1 MSDSPTGRTSDNH
14 PEPQW
19 LTRTGRAPCRPI
31 LEVPLIV
38 TSECD
43 WAALEARFIA
53 RQLQA
58 RVENRPILITSQKD
72 IMAVNP
78 LGDPA
83 SQQSPCNEK
92 LFRLAQRCRSSVE
105 VSINQHRCWHQTLGD
120 YLEHSAGGS
129 EVEPAVWNEIV
140 RRNFLID
147 LTFYPDTSV
156 GSYQILHYDLEAAL
170 DRAHAILDRDE
181 AEGRRDP
188 S

>member
-1 MSDSPTGRTSDNH
+1 MT
-14 PEPQW
+14 
-19 LTRTGRAPCRPI
+19 I
-31 LEVPLIV
+31 
-38 TSECD
+38 
-43 WAALEARFIA
+43 
-53 RQLQA
+53 
-58 RVENRPILITSQKD
+58 
-72 IMAVNP
+72 NP

-83 SQQSPCNEK
+83 SHQSPCNEK

-120 YLEHSAGGS
+120 YLEHSASGS
-129 EVEPAVWNEIV
+129 EVEPAVWEEIV